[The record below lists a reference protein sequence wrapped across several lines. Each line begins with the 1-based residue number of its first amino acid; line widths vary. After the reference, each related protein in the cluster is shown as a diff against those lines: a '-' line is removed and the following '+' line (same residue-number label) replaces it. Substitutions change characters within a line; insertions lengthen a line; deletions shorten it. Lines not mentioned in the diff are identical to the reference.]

1 MRQVQVNL
9 ANDTRVNESGEKFI
23 YQGLYNGN
31 FGNYYVFNLNRPYSL
46 LVLTD
51 KVVENV
57 NFNLSD
63 DQLLIGKSLSLVKKF
78 AVSSILLH
86 RASKVK
92 SAYED
97 QAEYLSKNEDNLS
110 LSSIV
115 SGYAALDKDT
125 KTYVNT
131 LSDINGIKGD
141 LEQTREEFKE
151 FSKEYQNLPT
161 REEYL
166 GILLDGTDAKV
177 DENNL
182 YLSLRLDGSYRDLT
196 EALRKVEE
204 TFITEDEFITEDGKG
219 LDYGILT
226 RQYNFAGY
234 PETNVVSYIIST
246 YLSDKYTMGK
256 ASEINIELKII
267 VNLLRDLIV
276 ENPWKL

>member
-9 ANDTRVNESGEKFI
+9 ANDTRVNQSGEKFI

-46 LVLTD
+46 LVLSE

-115 SGYAALDKDT
+115 SGYAALDNDT

-141 LEQTREEFKE
+141 LEQTREEFKYL
-151 FSKEYQNLPT
+151 SKEVLNLST

-166 GILLDGTDAKV
+166 GVLLVGTDAKV

-182 YLSLRLDGSYRDLT
+182 YLGLRLSGSYASIVW
-196 EALRKVEE
+196 ALRKISE
-204 TFITEDEFITEDGKG
+204 TFTKGGKYVDESGNGVD
-219 LDYGILT
+219 LGILT
-226 RQYNFAGY
+226 RVGKYV
-234 PETNVVSYIIST
+234 NVPKTTICSYVIST
-246 YLSDKYTMGK
+246 DLSDKYT
-256 ASEINIELKII
+256 L
-267 VNLLRDLIV
+267 V
-276 ENPWKL
+276 EDVEMNK